1 MGMEDDFLLED
12 EDDQKTIEFIK
23 NYLPQDLKDK
33 FTEDDLYYI
42 LDVIV
47 DYYTSSGCLDVQPD
61 EEGYIN
67 IDQDEIVN
75 YIVKEAKKDGMGPY
89 DPDDVFFVVK
99 GNGIW
104 EFIGTS
110 GLRRKSHNKIK
121 DAYLYVGD
129 AHFFILENKVV
140 STISSLISFVKE
152 NNRIPL

>member
-1 MGMEDDFLLED
+1 MELLDAFKWRYATKKFDSGKKVEQELVD
-12 EDDQKTIEFIK
+12 KIVEAAWVAPTSSGLQPFEVFVIS
-23 NYLPQDLKDK
+23 NQDLKDK

-89 DPDDVFFVVK
+89 DPNDVFFVVQGEMEY
-99 GNGIW
+99 GN
-104 EFIGTS
+104 
-110 GLRRKSHNKIK
+110 
-121 DAYLYVGD
+121 
-129 AHFFILENKVV
+129 
-140 STISSLISFVKE
+140 SLGQVD
-152 NNRIPL
+152 